1 MRDFNFHSVSFV
13 DGNTDCLLR
22 EKNALSFLSPD
33 HLRDEDGEG
42 EKEEN
47 GR

>member
-22 EKNALSFLSPD
+22 EKNALSFLLITED
-33 HLRDEDGEG
+33 HLRDEDGE
-42 EKEEN
+42 KN